1 MHWRTWSTCRY
12 KCTTCPE
19 FEEHYAQM
27 HDRKRLG
34 DAVAK
39 LSFQLSDDSLQMLP
53 EYEQRV
59 QVLKNMGR

>member
-1 MHWRTWSTCRY
+1 
-12 KCTTCPE
+12 
-19 FEEHYAQM
+19 M

-59 QVLKNMGR
+59 QVLKNMGW